1 MRRHVAACL
10 VAVAASS
17 ARSAKQRGFEGY
29 DKTDP
34 FGEKMAW
41 DNDIAYAKMKSVDV
55 EALVSSFRSDDV
67 QSTHFGPDWA
77 RLPTLARAAV
87 SRVKTHPNDKAA
99 PMQTTLDGDSVSAT
113 APSMR
118 YSAAMLA
125 GMPQSYEEMVA
136 AEDAAA
142 EAKEDEVDVPAS
154 LGRDGPDRDAVAREV
169 GALAA
174 QSRSADAAPSPSPT
188 ASPMAYDATGISAKD
203 PLEWTTAEVVA
214 WLRLAANIDED
225 MVSAFEMVGVDGRM
239 LLNDVMPC
247 DMFKEMR
254 KWHNRGRHERPNAA
268 EMLVQETIMLCYPY
282 GK

>member
-10 VAVAASS
+10 VAVAASG

-125 GMPQSYEEMVA
+125 GMPQSYEEMV
-136 AEDAAA
+136 
-142 EAKEDEVDVPAS
+142 
-154 LGRDGPDRDAVAREV
+154 
-169 GALAA
+169 
-174 QSRSADAAPSPSPT
+174 
-188 ASPMAYDATGISAKD
+188 
-203 PLEWTTAEVVA
+203 
-214 WLRLAANIDED
+214 
-225 MVSAFEMVGVDGRM
+225 SAFEMVGVDGRM